1 MKRQP
6 ESTTEDL
13 EDASDQEDRGDADD
27 EDMKALGAVNKEPV
41 ITIGVDGETLD
52 ELEDGEESH
61 VDDVKMPKRTV
72 LRIRNWVV
80 VRKSTPV
87 GVTESEKELE
97 RVSPGQVRLNR
108 HPR

>member
-1 MKRQP
+1 MQVIKKI
-6 ESTTEDL
+6 EEML
-13 EDASDQEDRGDADD
+13 
-27 EDMKALGAVNKEPV
+27 KALGAGNEEPV

-52 ELEDGEESH
+52 EREDGEESC
-61 VDDVKMPKRTV
+61 VDDVKMLKRTV
-72 LRIRNWVV
+72 LRMRNWVG